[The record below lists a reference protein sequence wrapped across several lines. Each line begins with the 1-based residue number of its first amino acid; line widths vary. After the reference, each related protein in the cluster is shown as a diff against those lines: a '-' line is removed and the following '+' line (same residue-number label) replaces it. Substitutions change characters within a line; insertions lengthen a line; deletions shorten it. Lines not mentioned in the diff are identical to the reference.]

1 MNKLI
6 RTTLEQT
13 GKPVAYQK
21 YTGSEAEYIR
31 FFYLPQTDFQADDD
45 ETLTTHF
52 VQVDYF
58 TPYNTIQTKN
68 DIKKYMKQAGF
79 KKNFEHEVFE
89 EDTKLFHVILRFW
102 KIKEDI

>member
-13 GKPVAYQK
+13 GKPVAYQN
-21 YTGSEAEYIR
+21 YTGNEAEYIR

-45 ETLTTHF
+45 ESLTTHF